1 MVRRVVLALGMATAA
16 CVAISAAFER
26 LLRQHLYHSP
36 GAPWCSAEHVG
47 LPCEEVSF
55 LTPDGV
61 SLSGWYF
68 RSQEGLATILFLR
81 GTRYDACD
89 LWSNPERARTFGQF
103 VQGTG
108 CNLFLFDYRGFGLS
122 GGRPSEQGTYLDAAG
137 ALAHLYGRDDLDPA
151 RIVLYGFSLGAGV
164 AVEAAVREPCAGL
177 ILQAP
182 FTSLRD
188 VAESRLP
195 PLRPLFTLMPWL
207 PLTRYD
213 CAAKMP
219 HVRVP
224 ALIMHGEADESVPP
238 WMGRRLAELAPGP
251 ATFVA
256 LASSHTDFPVEEAA
270 SAVRRFV
277 ESLGGD
283 SGSPP

>member
-1 MVRRVVLALGMATAA
+1 MWRRVVLALGTASAA
-16 CVAISAAFER
+16 CVAISVAFEA
-26 LLRQHLYHSP
+26 LLRRHLYRSS
-36 GAPWCSAEHVG
+36 GASWCSSEHVG
-47 LPCEEVSF
+47 LPCEEVTF
-55 LTPDGV
+55 WTADGV
-61 SLSGWYF
+61 PLRGWYF

-89 LWSNPERARTFGQF
+89 LWSDQEQGRAFGRF
-103 VQGTG
+103 VRGTG

-137 ALAHLYGRDDLDPA
+137 ALAHLHGRRDVDPT
-151 RIVLYGFSLGAGV
+151 RIVLYGFSLGTGV
-164 AVEAAVREPCAGL
+164 AVELAVREPCAGL
-177 ILQAP
+177 ILRAP
-182 FTSLRD
+182 FTSLRE

-195 PLRPLFTLMPWL
+195 ALGLLFSLMPWL

-213 CAAKMP
+213 SATKMS
-219 HVRVP
+219 HVDVP

-256 LASSHTDFPVEEAA
+256 LPGSHSEFPAEEAA

-277 ESLGGD
+277 ESLAGD
-283 SGSPP
+283 VGSSP